1 MLFLGTRWSTHS
13 SFFFVGI
20 VAILVCIH
28 QTMTASHECC
38 LSVSCVFPF
47 HLQVDFEKT
56 KTRCLQ
62 NKKILQNT
70 WNSNCLLLSPLPPY
84 HLQNIPP
91 PEQGPENWFALSRG
105 RPGLHRLAASS
116 TAGNPA
122 VTARLEMEPSGE
134 VENINHTNQK
144 NPLEDSGQLPYVY
157 IYKLYT
163 WYLRVGPKICTRRC
177 VAALLAF
184 SLGDGGPSWWSG
196 SPPKWVERFWW
207 DFFTSKIPRNITEVL
222 RLPSIFT
229 WSFST
234 CVVYF
239 DYRIIIIGSWDG

>member
-1 MLFLGTRWSTHS
+1 MNVAYQFHVFFHSIFKLTSKRPKRDACKTKKSSKIPETQTACCFPPFPLTTCKTSHHLNKAPKTGSHWVEVVQACTAWRHPQRRGIRPWLPGWRWSLLVKLRILIIPTRKIPLKIRG
-13 SFFFVGI
+13 SFPMYI
-20 VAILVCIH
+20 YI
-28 QTMTASHECC
+28 
-38 LSVSCVFPF
+38 
-47 HLQVDFEKT
+47 
-56 KTRCLQ
+56 
-62 NKKILQNT
+62 
-70 WNSNCLLLSPLPPY
+70 
-84 HLQNIPP
+84 
-91 PEQGPENWFALSRG
+91 
-105 RPGLHRLAASS
+105 
-116 TAGNPA
+116 
-122 VTARLEMEPSGE
+122 
-134 VENINHTNQK
+134 
-144 NPLEDSGQLPYVY
+144 Y

>member
-1 MLFLGTRWSTHS
+1 MYAFSYDPPIRVFFCRDCGNSGMHS
-13 SFFFVGI
+13 SNHDSFTWMLPISFMCFSI
-20 VAILVCIH
+20 PCSSWLRKDQNEMLAK
-28 QTMTASHECC
+28 Q
-38 LSVSCVFPF
+38 
-47 HLQVDFEKT
+47 K
-56 KTRCLQ
+56 

-122 VTARLEMEPSGE
+122 VTARLEMEPSRQ
-134 VENINHTNQK
+134 VENIYHTNQK

-157 IYKLYT
+157 IYIYKLYT
-163 WYLRVGPKICTRRC
+163 WYLRVGPKICTQRC

-196 SPPKWVERFWW
+196 SPPRWVERFWW
-207 DFFTSKIPRNITEVL
+207 DFFHLKDPKKNHWGFKIALYIYMNL
-222 RLPSIFT
+222 LDMCCLL
-229 WSFST
+229 WL
-234 CVVYF
+234 
-239 DYRIIIIGSWDG
+239 